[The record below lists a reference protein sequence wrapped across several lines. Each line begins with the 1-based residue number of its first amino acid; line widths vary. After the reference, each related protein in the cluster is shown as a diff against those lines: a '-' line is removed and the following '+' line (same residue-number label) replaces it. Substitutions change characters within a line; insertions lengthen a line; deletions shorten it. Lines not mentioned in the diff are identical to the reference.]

1 MKAIQNNPGSG
12 IKVLN
17 ILLLESTFKRFIEV
31 LFEPGNVNND
41 ININVS
47 HQIENNQIFVTE
59 KISFSMAAGDNKIME
74 AEITMLGHFEKF
86 GDAPLSLEDFAKVN
100 GPAIIFPF
108 IREQLATQ
116 TLKAGIG
123 QIILPPINFVKL
135 SEQK

>member
-1 MKAIQNNPGSG
+1 MKDNQESSGSG

-17 ILLLESTFKRFIEV
+17 ILLLESVFKRNIDVF
-31 LFEPGNVNND
+31 FDQSTMKND
-41 ININVS
+41 IKIDVS
-47 HQIENNQIFVTE
+47 NQIENNQIFVTE
-59 KISFSMAAGDNKIME
+59 KISFSMTSLDKQVMS

-86 GDAPLSLEDFAKVN
+86 GDASLPLEEFAKVN

-135 SEQK
+135 GEQK